1 MKSFKEIYKS
11 SDNKIAGI
19 AAAPGIVIGRAYLFS
34 KEKLEISKAPITNID
49 EAIKNFHDALKQSKK
64 ELNKIFGIAR
74 EKMDEVRAA
83 IFEAQLMILDDPI
96 LIQNIEQRI
105 SDEKIQPE
113 FIVADEIS
121 KYQELM
127 IISHESYMKERAQ
140 DIEDIKYRIIRN
152 LQKKRWQSRIEKNL
166 IVISESLTPA
176 DTLLFSRQETQGF
189 VTDHGG
195 LTSHAAII
203 SRSLNI
209 PAVVGTHNSTK
220 NIKDGDFIIVDGF
233 HGYILINPTEEQIA
247 FFRQKQEKL
256 VKIQRGLEEL
266 KDLPAT
272 TKDGREINLD
282 ANVDV
287 TGEIDIVITTGAKGI
302 GLYRSEQILNEIGAF
317 PDEEEQTKIYL
328 RLSSRVYP
336 KTVIIRAFDIGG
348 DKFRLNDYKEP
359 NPFLGLRG
367 IRFLL
372 ENKSLF
378 KTQIRAV
385 LRASENKN
393 IKLMIPMVSTLD
405 EIWESQK
412 LIQEAK
418 AELKKEKI
426 KFDNQM
432 KIGIMVEVPSAAVM
446 TKEFAEEID
455 FISIG
460 TNDLIQYLMAVDRG
474 NDLVSN
480 LYQEFSPVVIRTIDH
495 IVKGAKQ
502 NKIPVS
508 ICGEMAADTLAIPL
522 LVGLGLDSL
531 SMSPTTILYAKR
543 IIRNFEYKKAKVLA
557 EECLACKTE
566 IDIQKKVK
574 KFFDDNNITR
584 TRNIIEYEN

>member
-1 MKSFKEIYKS
+1 MKSFTNLYKNS
-11 SDNKIAGI
+11 ENKITGI
-19 AAAPGIVIGRAYLFS
+19 AAAPGIVIGKAYLFT
-34 KEKLEISKAPITNID
+34 KEKLNISKAPITNSD
-49 EAIKNFHDALKQSKK
+49 EAISNFEEALKQSKK

-74 EKMDEVRAA
+74 EKMDDVRSA

-96 LIQNIEQRI
+96 LLGNIEKRI
-105 SDEKIQPE
+105 KAEMVQPE
-113 FIVADEIS
+113 FIVSDEIS

-152 LQKKRWQSRIEKNL
+152 LQKKRWQSKIEKNL
-166 IVISESLTPA
+166 IVVSESLTPA
-176 DTLLFSRQETQGF
+176 DTLLFSRREALVF

-209 PAVVGTHNSTK
+209 PAVVGTHNASTL
-220 NIKDGDFIIVDGF
+220 IKDGDTIIVDGF
-233 HGYILINPTEEQIA
+233 HGYIITDPTEVQLN
-247 FFRQKQEKL
+247 FFTEKQKKL
-256 VKIQRGLEEL
+256 FEIQKGLEEF
-266 KDLPAT
+266 KDKPAVT
-272 TKDGREINLD
+272 IDGKEVNLE

-287 TGEIDIVITTGAKGI
+287 TGEIDIVITSSAKGI
-302 GLYRSEQILNEIGAF
+302 GLYRSEQILNELESF
-317 PDEEEQTKIYL
+317 PDEEEQTAIYSKL
-328 RLSSRVYP
+328 ASRIYP
-336 KTVIIRAFDIGG
+336 KFVTIRAFDIGG
-348 DKFRLNDYKEP
+348 DKFRFSEYKEP

-367 IRFLL
+367 IRFLIQN
-372 ENKSLF
+372 EKLF

-385 LRASENKN
+385 LKASENKN
-393 IKLMIPMVSTLD
+393 IKFMIPMISTLD
-405 EIWESQK
+405 EVWRSKEI
-412 LIQEAK
+412 IQECK
-418 AELKKEKI
+418 SELKKEKV
-426 KFDNQM
+426 KFDNQI

-446 TKEFAEEID
+446 AKEYAEEID

-495 IVKGAKQ
+495 IVKAAKHS
-502 NKIPVS
+502 KIPVS

-531 SMSPTTILYAKR
+531 SMSPVTILYAKR
-543 IIRNFEYKKAKVLA
+543 IIRDFKFKDAKALA
-557 EECLACKTE
+557 DECLKCKTE
-566 IDIQKKVK
+566 IEIQKKVK
-574 KFFDDNNITR
+574 KFFDDNNISR
-584 TRNIIEYEN
+584 TRNIL

>member
-1 MKSFKEIYKS
+1 MKSFKDVYKNAE
-11 SDNKIAGI
+11 NKIAGI
-19 AAAPGIVIGRAYLFS
+19 AAAPGIVIGKAYLFS

-49 EAIKNFHDALKQSKK
+49 EAIKNFHEALKQSKK
-64 ELNKIFGIAR
+64 ELSKIFGIAR

-96 LIQNIEQRI
+96 LIQNIEKRI

-140 DIEDIKYRIIRN
+140 DIEDIKFRIIRN

-166 IVISESLTPA
+166 IVVSESLTPA
-176 DTLLFSRQETQGF
+176 DTLLFSRQESQGF

-209 PAVVGTHNSTK
+209 PAVVGTHNATK
-220 NIKDGDFIIVDGF
+220 IILDGDTLIVDGF
-233 HGYILINPTEEQIA
+233 NGYILNNPNEEQLN
-247 FFRQKQEKL
+247 FFKQKQEKL
-256 VKIQRGLEEL
+256 IEIQRGLEDL
-266 KDLPAT
+266 KGLPAV
-272 TKDGREINLD
+272 TKDGREINLE

-287 TGEIDIVITTGAKGI
+287 TGEIDLVITSGAKGI
-302 GLYRSEQILNEIGAF
+302 GLYRTEQILNELESF
-317 PDEEEQTKIYL
+317 PDEDEQANIYS
-328 RLSSRVYP
+328 RLASRVYP
-336 KTVIIRAFDIGG
+336 KTVTIRAFDIGG

-372 ENKSLF
+372 ENQSLY

-405 EIWESQK
+405 EVWQSLE

-418 AELKKEKI
+418 SELKKERI
-426 KFDNQM
+426 KFDHQI

-446 TKEFAEEID
+446 AKEFASEID

-495 IVKGAKQ
+495 IVKGAKA

-531 SMSPTTILYAKR
+531 SMSPYTILYAKS
-543 IIRNFEYKKAKVLA
+543 IIRNFEYKKAKILA

-566 IDIQKKVK
+566 VDIQKIVK

-584 TRNIIEYEN
+584 TRNII